1 MDFDWDSGNL
11 DHIASHKVELA
22 EAEEV
27 ISDPAVLETP
37 SHRGPLG
44 QRRYGVTGATEA
56 GRVLTVFY
64 ELRAERIRVVTVRA
78 ATPEERTRYYS
89 EE

>member
-1 MDFDWDSGNL
+1 MDFDWDTANL
-11 DHIASHKVELA
+11 DHIARHKVEPDEVE
-22 EAEEV
+22 EAV
-27 ISDPAVLETP
+27 GDPAALQTP

-56 GRVLTVFY
+56 GRVLTLFY